1 MQNAAEPMLPSSRRQ
16 RQTLPIFAKIFEML
30 PMQTAFKEWAVV
42 VDALIRGGQIVILR
56 KGGIREGK
64 AGFQLRA
71 NRFWLFPSQFHQQ
84 RESVVE
90 SAWQRFQADQ
100 SAFGCEKEVNIQ
112 AMVKIAQSWELA
124 DWSRIVRLDSQH
136 IWRESVVKER
146 FEWGRKKAL
155 FAWIVRVYRLE
166 RPISIPV
173 IAKYGG
179 CRSWIHLEPPMPSE
193 EGLIP
198 VLSDADFA
206 RQAARFRQTVCK

>member
-1 MQNAAEPMLPSSRRQ
+1 
-16 RQTLPIFAKIFEML
+16 ML

-42 VDALIRGGQIVILR
+42 VDALIRGSQIVILR

-64 AGFQLRA
+64 SGFHMKA
-71 NRFWLFPSQFHQQ
+71 NRFWLFPTQFHQQ
-84 RESVVE
+84 RESVVK
-90 SAWQRFQADQ
+90 SAWQRFQAVQ
-100 SAFGCEKEVNIQ
+100 SAFDCEKEVSIY
-112 AMVKIAQSWELA
+112 AMAEIAQSWELA
-124 DWSRIVRLDSQH
+124 DWSRIARLNGQH

-146 FEWGRKKAL
+146 FERGRKKAL

-166 RPISIPV
+166 RPVLIPV

-179 CRSWIHLEPPMPSE
+179 CRSWIHLEPPMPSG

-206 RQAARFRQTVCK
+206 RQAARLRQIVCK

>member
-1 MQNAAEPMLPSSRRQ
+1 
-16 RQTLPIFAKIFEML
+16 ML

-42 VDALIRGGQIVILR
+42 VDALIRGRQIAILR

-64 AGFQLRA
+64 AGFRVKA
-71 NRFWLFPSQFHQQ
+71 NRFWLFPTQFHQQ
-84 RESVVE
+84 GESVVK
-90 SAWQRFQADQ
+90 SAWQQFQAAQ
-100 SAFGCEKEVNIQ
+100 SAFGCGKEVPIY
-112 AMVKIAQSWELA
+112 AMAEIAQSWELM
-124 DWSRIVRLDSQH
+124 DWSQIARLEGQH

-166 RPISIPV
+166 RPVLIPV

-179 CRSWIHLEPPMPSE
+179 CRSWIHLDPPMPSG

-206 RQAARFRQTVCK
+206 RRASRFRQIVCK